1 MKVFIT
7 GATGVLGRVVARLLV
22 DGGYQ
27 VRALARSAR
36 NESQLREIGAE
47 PFTANLFD
55 SSSLRKALMGR
66 DAVLHLATHIPPAKD
81 STRPG
86 AWREN
91 DRIRTEGTRSLVD
104 AALEC
109 GVPTFIY
116 PGIVF
121 VYPDGGANWLDT
133 TTPPAPTPILR
144 SSLDAEAEVV
154 RFTGAGHRGIV
165 LRMAGFYGPT
175 APNTLHM
182 LRSAQ
187 GGIALIF
194 GRNKAY
200 QSLIW
205 LDDAALAVVDALR
218 RASAGIYDVVDDEP
232 LQKRELAATLAK
244 AVRRRRL
251 LRPPAFLLWLFGGG
265 NVMFLARSQR
275 VSNRKFKAETGWSP
289 MVPSARQGFD
299 LLSILP

>member
-1 MKVFIT
+1 
-7 GATGVLGRVVARLLV
+7 
-22 DGGYQ
+22 
-27 VRALARSAR
+27 
-36 NESQLREIGAE
+36 
-47 PFTANLFD
+47 
-55 SSSLRKALMGR
+55 MGR

-81 STRPG
+81 ATRPG

-91 DRIRTEGTRSLVD
+91 DRIRMEGTRSLVD

-144 SSLDAEAEVV
+144 SSLDAEAEVA

-165 LRMAGFYGPT
+165 LRMAGFYGPS

-187 GGIALIF
+187 RGIALIF

-205 LDDAALAVVDALR
+205 VDDAALAVVDALR

-232 LQKRELAATLAK
+232 LQKWELAATLAK

-251 LRPPAFLLWLFGGG
+251 LRPPAFLLWLFGGK
-265 NVMFLARSQR
+265 NVMFQARSQR

>member
-7 GATGVLGRVVARLLV
+7 GATGVLGRVVARLLL

-36 NESQLREIGAE
+36 NESELREIGAE

-66 DAVLHLATHIPPAKD
+66 EAVLHLATHIPPAKD
-81 STRPG
+81 ATRPG

-91 DRIRTEGTRSLVD
+91 DRIRMEGTRSLVD

-165 LRMAGFYGPT
+165 LRMAGFYGPS

-187 GGIALIF
+187 RGIALIF

-205 LDDAALAVVDALR
+205 VDDAALAVVDALR

-232 LQKRELAATLAK
+232 LQKWELAATLAK

-251 LRPPAFLLWLFGGG
+251 LRPPAFLLWLFGGK